1 MSKLGIQ
8 DVTVR
13 DGNQSILAT
22 RMQRKD
28 IIALARALDKVG
40 FYSLEV
46 WGGATFDSTYR
57 FLKQSAWNN
66 LREVRNA
73 APNTKLSMLLRG
85 QNIVG
90 YHHYDNDTL
99 ERFIRLT
106 IENGIDILRIFDAL
120 NDPDNLRNAFKFA
133 KKHGGEVQAAI
144 AYTVS
149 PVHSNEYYVNLVKTY
164 ESMGAD
170 SICIKDMAGIISPQT
185 AYDLVSAIKEA
196 TDLPLNL
203 HSHTTANATAL
214 VMERAMQAGVDVVD
228 GCISPFSGGTAHL
241 ADETLLEAAK
251 LAGRETSLNMDA
263 LSDAYY
269 IADRIVNKYIESGD
283 LRTRSLIPNPKI
295 LYSQVPGGML
305 SNLLSQLEQQHSAD
319 RLNDVL
325 AEIPKVRKDMGYP
338 PLVTPLSQMVGTQ
351 AVFNVLLG
359 ERYKMVPNEIK
370 DYVQGLYGKAPGELN
385 QEIVDLIMQ
394 STEKK
399 EVIPPE
405 DLPFIYEDNKKLA
418 REFMGREPLEEEIVA
433 CSIFPEPVREYYV
446 ERAEKLKALADQDRN
461 VIKSDE
467 TVSFRMVPPASY
479 KGGN

>member
-1 MSKLGIQ
+1 M
-8 DVTVR
+8 
-13 DGNQSILAT
+13 
-22 RMQRKD
+22 
-28 IIALARALDKVG
+28 
-40 FYSLEV
+40 
-46 WGGATFDSTYR
+46 
-57 FLKQSAWNN
+57 
-66 LREVRNA
+66 
-73 APNTKLSMLLRG
+73 
-85 QNIVG
+85 
-90 YHHYDNDTL
+90 
-99 ERFIRLT
+99 
-106 IENGIDILRIFDAL
+106 
-120 NDPDNLRNAFKFA
+120 
-133 KKHGGEVQAAI
+133 
-144 AYTVS
+144 
-149 PVHSNEYYVNLVKTY
+149 
-164 ESMGAD
+164 
-170 SICIKDMAGIISPQT
+170 
-185 AYDLVSAIKEA
+185 
-196 TDLPLNL
+196 
-203 HSHTTANATAL
+203 
-214 VMERAMQAGVDVVD
+214 
-228 GCISPFSGGTAHL
+228 
-241 ADETLLEAAK
+241 
-251 LAGRETSLNMDA
+251 
-263 LSDAYY
+263 
-269 IADRIVNKYIESGD
+269 
-283 LRTRSLIPNPKI
+283 
-295 LYSQVPGGML
+295 
-305 SNLLSQLEQQHSAD
+305 
-319 RLNDVL
+319 